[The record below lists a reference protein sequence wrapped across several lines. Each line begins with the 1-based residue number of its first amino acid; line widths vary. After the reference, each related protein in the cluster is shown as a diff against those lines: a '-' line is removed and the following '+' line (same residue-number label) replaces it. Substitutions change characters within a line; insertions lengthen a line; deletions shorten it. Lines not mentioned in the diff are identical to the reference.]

1 MLAPRRY
8 ALAGTLVIALSWLV
22 GCSKDAQAPERP
34 VASVTL
40 TPELATLF
48 VAGTLKLSAR
58 LRDANGALLTG
69 RPITWASDDAAVAT
83 VDPDGT
89 VQGAGPGS
97 AAVTATSEGVSGFAT
112 IRVNAR
118 VAAVTVAPAVNTVA
132 VGRTVRLAATVKDAA
147 GNALT
152 DRPVTWTSS
161 NLSVASV
168 SATGVVTGVRA
179 DPTSVTITATSESVS
194 GSAAITVV
202 TTSSG
207 SVSFASVEAGA
218 YHTCGRTAD
227 GAAYCWGYNGWG
239 QLGDGSIVSSLVP
252 GPVTGGFTYASVSLG
267 GIHACGLTAGGAAYC
282 WGADVYA
289 SLGAGAP
296 GPELCSSSTDQFPC
310 SSAPLAVAG
319 GLTFASLSAGWG
331 PTCALTANG
340 TAYCWGDNG
349 NGALGIG
356 SDTANIDF
364 CAAGSGQCSE
374 TPLKVAGGLQFS
386 TVGAANLH
394 ACGLTAAGAAYCWGD
409 NSFGELGIGA
419 NAATDTCNSSP
430 CSRTPVA
437 VAGGLTFTAL
447 RAGLFL
453 TCGRATGGAWYC
465 WGSNNFGQLGN
476 GAVGPE
482 LCQGTNPCSSVPVAV
497 ASGAGFE
504 TVFPGYRHSCA
515 ITPGGVASCWGWNAS
530 GQLGDGTTSTSVS
543 AVAVTGGLSFTSMSP
558 FTNHTCAISSGGVA
572 YCWGGNQDGE
582 LGDGTNSSSST
593 PVQVAGQ
600 PAAAGAAVRVRGVVP
615 RASVR
620 RTPYA
625 ARP

>member
-1 MLAPRRY
+1 M
-8 ALAGTLVIALSWLV
+8 
-22 GCSKDAQAPERP
+22 
-34 VASVTL
+34 
-40 TPELATLF
+40 
-48 VAGTLKLSAR
+48 
-58 LRDANGALLTG
+58 
-69 RPITWASDDAAVAT
+69 
-83 VDPDGT
+83 
-89 VQGAGPGS
+89 
-97 AAVTATSEGVSGFAT
+97 
-112 IRVNAR
+112 
-118 VAAVTVAPAVNTVA
+118 
-132 VGRTVRLAATVKDAA
+132 
-147 GNALT
+147 
-152 DRPVTWTSS
+152 
-161 NLSVASV
+161 
-168 SATGVVTGVRA
+168 
-179 DPTSVTITATSESVS
+179 
-194 GSAAITVV
+194 
-202 TTSSG
+202 
-207 SVSFASVEAGA
+207 
-218 YHTCGRTAD
+218 
-227 GAAYCWGYNGWG
+227 
-239 QLGDGSIVSSLVP
+239 VP

-296 GPELCSSSTDQFPC
+296 GPELCSGGSTQFPC

-349 NGALGIG
+349 SGDLGIG
-356 SDTANIDF
+356 SDTGNIDF
-364 CAAGSGQCSE
+364 CAAGGGQCSE
-374 TPLKVAGGLQFS
+374 TPLAVAGGLTFS
-386 TVGAANLH
+386 TVATANLH

-409 NSFGELGIGA
+409 NSAGQLGVGA
-419 NAATDTCNSSP
+419 DAATDTCNSSP

-447 RAGLFL
+447 RAGLFS
-453 TCGRATGGAWYC
+453 TCGRATGGTWYC
-465 WGSNNFGQLGN
+465 WGANSYGQLGN
-476 GAVGPE
+476 GAIGPE
-482 LCQGTNPCSSVPVAV
+482 LCQGTNPCSSLPVAV
-497 ASGAGFE
+497 AGGSGFE
-504 TVFPGYRHSCA
+504 TVFPGHRHSCA

-530 GQLGDGTTSTSVS
+530 GQLGDGTTSTSLS

-582 LGDGTNSSSST
+582 LGDGTTTSSGT